1 MLQVLAQGT
10 GLPLRPV
17 DAGLAARVAAQTRG
31 EREQS
36 DLFFESLRRLL
47 PAPARRQS

>member
-1 MLQVLAQGT
+1 VNA
-10 GLPLRPV
+10 R
-17 DAGLAARVAAQTRG
+17 LAAHVAAQVQG

-47 PAPARRQS
+47 PAPAQRPSQAE